1 MKPKTITRLAKE
13 AGLVQGPWA
22 NGNKERI
29 WQENRDFPDALE
41 VFASLIARECTEV
54 IKQEAHRQDS
64 MGILSNILGLNQ
76 AIFAI
81 NNHFELDSQADK
93 ERN

>member
-1 MKPKTITRLAKE
+1 MNQDRITQLAKE

-41 VFASLIARECTEV
+41 MFASLIAKECNIIITERHKMALEHSWDVEDTLNDIKAQITAKFEV
-54 IKQEAHRQDS
+54 IPQ
-64 MGILSNILGLNQ
+64 
-76 AIFAI
+76 
-81 NNHFELDSQADK
+81 
-93 ERN
+93 

>member
-1 MKPKTITRLAKE
+1 MNPELITRLAKE

-41 VFASLIARECTEV
+41 MFASLIANECTNLIAERHKLALEHSWDVEDTLNDIKENIKTKFEV
-54 IKQEAHRQDS
+54 V
-64 MGILSNILGLNQ
+64 
-76 AIFAI
+76 
-81 NNHFELDSQADK
+81 SQ
-93 ERN
+93 

>member
-1 MKPKTITRLAKE
+1 MNQKRIEQLAKE

-41 VFASLIARECTEV
+41 VFASLIAKECVE
-54 IKQEAHRQDS
+54 IIAKEAQTQS
-64 MGILSNILGLNQ
+64 QSASGIYSNIHGLNQ
-76 AIFAI
+76 AISVIKDNFY
-81 NNHFELDSQADK
+81 S
-93 ERN
+93 

>member
-1 MKPKTITRLAKE
+1 MKPETITRLAKE

-41 VFASLIARECTEV
+41 VFASLIAKECTEV
-54 IKQEAHRQDS
+54 IKQEIHKQDS
-64 MGILSNILGLNQ
+64 MGIWSNTLGLNQ

-81 NNHFELDSQADK
+81 NGHFGLDTKPES
-93 ERN
+93 E

>member
-1 MKPKTITRLAKE
+1 MNPELITRLAKE

-41 VFASLIARECTEV
+41 MFASLIANECNNVIVERHKIALEHSWDVEDTLNDIKQKIKTKFEV
-54 IKQEAHRQDS
+54 I
-64 MGILSNILGLNQ
+64 
-76 AIFAI
+76 
-81 NNHFELDSQADK
+81 SQ
-93 ERN
+93 

>member
-1 MKPKTITRLAKE
+1 MNQKRIEQLAKE

-41 VFASLIARECTEV
+41 VFASLIAKECVE
-54 IKQEAHRQDS
+54 IIAKEAQS
-64 MGILSNILGLNQ
+64 QSASGIYSNIHGLNQ
-76 AIFAI
+76 AISVIKDNFTVDI
-81 NNHFELDSQADK
+81 PLE
-93 ERN
+93 

>member
-1 MKPKTITRLAKE
+1 MKPETITRLAKE

-41 VFASLIARECTEV
+41 VFASLIAKECTEV
-54 IKQEAHRQDS
+54 IKKEIHEQN
-64 MGILSNILGLNQ
+64 SNRIWSNSLGLNQ

-81 NNHFELDSQADK
+81 NDHFGLDTQPES
-93 ERN
+93 E

>member
-1 MKPKTITRLAKE
+1 MKPERLTQLAKE

-41 VFASLIARECTEV
+41 VFASLIARECVNAIIEEIGSQTKLS
-54 IKQEAHRQDS
+54 ID
-64 MGILSNILGLNQ
+64 SNIHGLNQ
-76 AIFAI
+76 AIFVI
-81 NNHFELDSQADK
+81 EEEFSLDTKPESV
-93 ERN
+93 

>member
-1 MKPKTITRLAKE
+1 MNPELITRLAKE

-41 VFASLIARECTEV
+41 MFASLIANECANLINERHKLALEHSWDVEDTLND
-54 IKQEAHRQDS
+54 IKE
-64 MGILSNILGLNQ
+64 NIKSKFMVVPQ
-76 AIFAI
+76 
-81 NNHFELDSQADK
+81 
-93 ERN
+93 

>member
-1 MKPKTITRLAKE
+1 MNQGRITQLAKE

-41 VFASLIARECTEV
+41 VFASLIAKECTEV
-54 IKQEAHRQDS
+54 IKQEAHKQDS

-81 NNHFELDSQADK
+81 NDHFGLDTNPESV
-93 ERN
+93 